1 MNQHTDSDT
10 GFFGVVIEV
19 LKIDDSRPAYH
30 FKPVV
35 FPNEWRKQKKAASE
49 RAPTAKGEAYR
60 EFFQTLIDELR
71 EKHRFTNARAGQP
84 QNWYSFASGISG
96 ISYSTSFAQGGKFRA
111 EVYLDLG
118 DSTKNK
124 ELFDALFCERER
136 VETEF
141 GEALEW
147 ERLDENRAS
156 RVAVYC
162 PGTIDTSTEH
172 LEQVRNWAIDRVLKL
187 KKVFDK
193 RLRRL
198 AGANTK

>member
-1 MNQHTDSDT
+1 
-10 GFFGVVIEV
+10 VVIEV
-19 LKIDDSRPAYH
+19 LQIDDSRPAYH

-35 FPNEWRKQKKAASE
+35 FPNEWRKQKKASSE

-71 EKHRFTNARAGQP
+71 ERHRFTNARAGQP
-84 QNWYSFASGISG
+84 QSWYSFASGISG

-118 DSTKNK
+118 DATKNK
-124 ELFDALFCERER
+124 EVFDALFLDREK
-136 VETEF
+136 VEAEF

-147 ERLDENRAS
+147 ERLDERRAS

-162 PGTIDTSTEH
+162 PGTIETSTEN
-172 LEQVRNWAIDRVLKL
+172 LEQIRDWAIERVLKL

-193 RLRRL
+193 RLRKL
-198 AGANTK
+198 AGANSK